1 MQKQSWDLFGFG
13 VFFSL
18 FGFVFPPPC
27 RGSRRSWELGDPHNQ
42 AGKSPLRRSLH
53 ATDGTGTESPL

>member
-27 RGSRRSWELGDPHNQ
+27 WGSRRSWELGDPHNQ